1 MLSDYRKSKQFSERR
16 LRVPRNLLAHS
27 QFLAPVRT
35 RCAVDAHRDRRGLMC
50 PAQICSLKG
59 ASMQE
64 EG

>member
-35 RCAVDAHRDRRGLMC
+35 RYAEESQWYRRVLFC